1 MPISNE
7 GAKDLADYIL
17 SVMPPLTDTIRRDLL
32 ASIIQHAV
40 KADEAKGVVVE
51 LTHKEGSIFEAARR
65 VKP

>member
-17 SVMPPLTDTIRRDLL
+17 SVTAPSTDTIRRDLL
-32 ASIIQHAV
+32 AAIIQRAV
-40 KADEAKGVVVE
+40 KADEAKGVVGE
-51 LTHKEGSIFEAARR
+51 LTHKEGSIFDAVRR

>member
-17 SVMPPLTDTIRRDLL
+17 SVTAPSTDTIRRDLL
-32 ASIIQHAV
+32 AAIIQRAV

-51 LTHKEGSIFEAARR
+51 LTHKEGSIFNAARR